1 MLVLTRRQDESI
13 VIDGDIVVTILGVDG
28 EKVKIGIKAPKE
40 VKVYREELFRAIL
53 EQKNIK
59 ETLVEDLEQKKVEM
73 LRDLLMDQI
82 EEPGETS
89 NSEEED

>member
-28 EKVKIGIKAPKE
+28 EKVKLGIKAPKE
-40 VKVYREELFRAIL
+40 VKVFRQELFQAIL

-59 ETLVEDLEQKKVEM
+59 ETLVEDMEQKKLEM
-73 LRDLLMDQI
+73 LRDLLMDEF
-82 EEPGETS
+82 EELGDTS
-89 NSEEED
+89 KSEEED